1 MEARQ
6 SRKSVPLHS
15 GSQSPS
21 FWGPKVADTGD
32 RRSQS
37 PETVTQES
45 WNFVT
50 VSHIVPHIAL
60 VLCHVIEVLIE
71 RSFHGS
77 DSHQETFHPTAVFRE
92 DEISGDIMFHC
103 ILDGANKFMKLFRRR
118 NSFATEVGSETNSE
132 TTRESSPPIMDESM
146 SKTLYRYH
154 DFDHG
159 YGCTTTTPDLV
170 DDDTITATV
179 PELVYDYAAAADDD
193 DDVEE
198 TLTVEKAPHTHEKS
212 TRELKVR

>member
-1 MEARQ
+1 MHVVLGDRPGPLSPGSVTMFLPLKQKHIAYIGDRIHRNLE
-6 SRKSVPLHS
+6 SRIVETKKSVLAP
-15 GSQSPS
+15 
-21 FWGPKVADTGD
+21 
-32 RRSQS
+32 R
-37 PETVTQES
+37 
-45 WNFVT
+45 
-50 VSHIVPHIAL
+50 
-60 VLCHVIEVLIE
+60 
-71 RSFHGS
+71 
-77 DSHQETFHPTAVFRE
+77 HPTAVFRE

>member
-1 MEARQ
+1 MATKPKRATAE
-6 SRKSVPLHS
+6 SRS
-15 GSQSPS
+15 
-21 FWGPKVADTGD
+21 
-32 RRSQS
+32 
-37 PETVTQES
+37 
-45 WNFVT
+45 
-50 VSHIVPHIAL
+50 
-60 VLCHVIEVLIE
+60 
-71 RSFHGS
+71 
-77 DSHQETFHPTAVFRE
+77 HPTAVFRE

>member
-37 PETVTQES
+37 PETVTQG
-45 WNFVT
+45 
-50 VSHIVPHIAL
+50 SHREKFPWFGFSSRDL
-60 VLCHVIEVLIE
+60 VLQSPEQSIL
-71 RSFHGS
+71 SFEFYFPKGC
-77 DSHQETFHPTAVFRE
+77 HPTAVFRE